1 MVSSPTETAAPGRNL
16 VVCCD
21 GTGNVWQSGPGR
33 TNIVKLFEALTHG
46 DATRQLC
53 YYDPGVGTPDG
64 SIQGDEIGGLMTLDT
79 LRRLGGLAWGDGVWT
94 NVAQAYLFL
103 VRHYRPGD
111 RIFLFGFSRGA
122 FTVRAVSGLIHLFG
136 LLRQEHD
143 NLMPTLLRVYRLPA
157 VPGRQRQ
164 RTAASLRAQCA
175 QTEVPVHFIGVWE
188 TVETVGMSQI
198 LKLGTQISS
207 DPTVKPGFRH
217 VRHALALDELRWPFK
232 PRVYTVPTEPLGEGR
247 SFRQVWFRGAHA
259 DVGGGYR
266 SDGLSNLALQ
276 WMAHEAL
283 DQGLL
288 LDRATLDRHRGDPL
302 GTLHSE
308 VTTWPFW
315 ALVGVF
321 RREFDFDH
329 LPVHASV
336 LERAQAFGPE
346 RVPLPPGVRIEP
358 AHPRESR
365 VAPGQDAT
373 PLPRQRLPAWVVL
386 TWVLGVVVLCGLGW
400 RAASGRGLALALDLQ
415 LGLSRDPWWN
425 LGQALRGWSREGG
438 AEVVSLMRWDQW
450 AMVPTYTALVMLG
463 VVLSLH
469 VSAPRYPA
477 PRTGRWLAR
486 AAVALPLADVLEN
499 LLTMQALETAQ
510 AAARPRGW
518 LPDALVDGAVSL
530 LVTLASGV
538 KLAALGLLLGLT
550 GCWLL
555 RALKRWI
562 WG

>member
-1 MVSSPTETAAPGRNL
+1 MVSSPTEAVAPSRNL

-21 GTGNVWQSGPGR
+21 GTGNVWQPGPGR

-46 DATRQLC
+46 DAARQLC

-79 LRRLGGLAWGDGVWT
+79 LRRVGGLAWGDGVWT

-103 VRHYRPGD
+103 VRHHRPGD

-136 LLRQEHD
+136 LLRPEHD
-143 NLMPTLLRVYRLPA
+143 NLMPMLLRVYRLPA
-157 VPGRQRQ
+157 VPGGQRQ

-175 QTEVPVHFIGVWE
+175 QADVPVHFIGVWE
-188 TVETVGMSQI
+188 TVETVGMSQA
-198 LKLGTQISS
+198 LKLGTQITS
-207 DPTVKPGFRH
+207 DPTVKPCVRH

-232 PRVYTVPTEPLGEGR
+232 PRVYIAPTEPLGEGR

-266 SDGLSNLALQ
+266 ADGLSNVALQ

-288 LDRATLDRHRGDPL
+288 LDRAALDRHRGNPL

-308 VTTWPFW
+308 VMSWPFW
-315 ALVGVF
+315 GLVGVF
-321 RREFDFDH
+321 RREFDFDRI
-329 LPVHASV
+329 PVHASV
-336 LERAQAFGPE
+336 LERAQALGPE
-346 RVPLPPGVRIEP
+346 RVPLPPGVRVEP

-365 VAPGQDAT
+365 VAPGQPA
-373 PLPRQRLPAWVVL
+373 PPPRQRLPGWVVPA
-386 TWVLGVVVLCGLGW
+386 WGLGVAGLCGLVW
-400 RAASGRGLALALDLQ
+400 RAAADRGTALALDLQ
-415 LGLSRDPWWN
+415 LGLSRAPWWN

-438 AEVVSLMRWDQW
+438 AEVVALMRWDQW
-450 AMVPTYTALVMLG
+450 VLVPTYTALVMLG
-463 VVLSLH
+463 VLLALQVP
-469 VSAPRYPA
+469 APRYPA
-477 PRTGRWLAR
+477 PRTGRWLAL
-486 AAVALPLADVLEN
+486 AAVALPLADTLEN
-499 LLTMQALETAQ
+499 LLTVQALATAQ
-510 AAARPRGW
+510 AAVRPAGW

-538 KLAALGLLLGLT
+538 KLAALGVLLGLAAR
-550 GCWLL
+550 GLL
-555 RALKRWI
+555 RLLTR
-562 WG
+562 